1 MRLVV
6 VEGKAKGK
14 QVRLEERPSFVVG
27 SSAQADVRLEDPG
40 IADVHLKVYPE
51 GDGYLA
57 FDVSSQGFVCNGSR
71 TQRALIG
78 VGDTLELG
86 SHVLRV
92 LSDAAEV
99 PKAASKAAPAAAAS
113 PAALAKAP
121 VAAGPS
127 LVAHEG
133 NDAGKTFALSGKTTF
148 IIGRGVATDI
158 TLWDIRASRAHA
170 RVDRLPDGTWRV
182 ADLNSSNGTHLN
194 EARLEGGKPLG
205 PGDRIRIGSTV
216 LEFAPGPSSA
226 APGAW

>member
-1 MRLVV
+1 VRLVV

-27 SSAQADVRLEDPG
+27 SSAEADVRLEDPG
-40 IADVHLKVYPE
+40 VADVHLKVYPE

-57 FDVSSQGFVCNGSR
+57 FDISSQGFVCNGSR

-92 LSDAAEV
+92 LSDAVEV
-99 PKAASKAAPAAAAS
+99 PKNAPKAAPAAPS
-113 PAALAKAP
+113 PAALAKAL

-133 NDAGKTFALSGKTTF
+133 NDAGKTFALSGKQTF

-170 RVDRLPDGTWRV
+170 RVDRQPDGSWRV
-182 ADLNSSNGTHLN
+182 TDLNSSNGTHLN
-194 EARLEGGKPLG
+194 DARLEGGKPLG

-226 APGAW
+226 PAGSW

>member
-27 SSAQADVRLEDPG
+27 SSAEADVRLEDPA

-92 LSDAAEV
+92 LSDAVEV
-99 PKAASKAAPAAAAS
+99 PKAAARAAAGPS
-113 PAALAKAP
+113 PAALAKAL

-133 NDAGKTFALSGKTTF
+133 NDAGKTFALAGKTTF

-170 RVDRLPDGTWRV
+170 RVDRGQDGGWRV
-182 ADLNSSNGTHLN
+182 TDLNSSNGTYLN
-194 EARLEGGKPLG
+194 DARLEGGQPLG

-226 APGAW
+226 AAGSW

>member
-27 SSAQADVRLEDPG
+27 SSAEADVRLEDPA

-92 LSDAAEV
+92 LSDAVEV
-99 PKAASKAAPAAAAS
+99 PKAAKAAAGPS
-113 PAALAKAP
+113 PAALAKAL

-133 NDAGKTFALSGKTTF
+133 NDAGKTFALAGKTTF

-170 RVDRLPDGTWRV
+170 RVDRGQDGGWRV
-182 ADLNSSNGTHLN
+182 TDLNSSNGTYLN
-194 EARLEGGKPLG
+194 DARLEGGRPLG

-226 APGAW
+226 AAGSW